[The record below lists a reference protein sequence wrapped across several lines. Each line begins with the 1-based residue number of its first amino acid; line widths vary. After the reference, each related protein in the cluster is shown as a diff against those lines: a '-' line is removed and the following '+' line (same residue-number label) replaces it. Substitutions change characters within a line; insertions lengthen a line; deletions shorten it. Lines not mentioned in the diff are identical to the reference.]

1 MLTIFSA
8 NTLLSM
14 QNPPEGPNPNQLPR
28 FSALF
33 KIPDYLQDFQLTLSE
48 LTALKDNCEQLYQ
61 TSYEDIIPTPCC
73 NNHYLTTGAFLNSYG
88 KFSLKNDPK
97 FYGIYTPLCM
107 SQVPLLLRRFRPI
120 RLLSEN
126 PEFAHQ
132 LARIIEESKNKECL
146 PVKEYRAPTCSSSKC
161 LFYYINPLMT
171 ATAFGHYKA
180 VKHLSTLIDVN
191 EQNRY
196 GRTALFDG
204 FCGLSLELL
213 LINKYLAH
221 NNQYLNLLIK
231 NTFKDFTKTFV
242 HLLKR
247 KNAQQIPINS
257 EKITPFMIASLGG
270 FSTLA
275 GLLLYHGAD
284 ATAVDHADNTAVTY
298 ANPDFEKHI
307 KNQFKAL
314 KEITLKNNA
323 HDFLPFAEFE
333 KISPLITNYQN
344 FKKVIEEPL
353 QNTYLN
359 ELPSELINEIEK
371 FVLEVPNY

>member
-1 MLTIFSA
+1 MVIFLSA
-8 NTLLSM
+8 NTVLSM
-14 QNPPEGPNPNQLPR
+14 QNPPKLPR

-61 TSYEDIIPTPCC
+61 RSYEDIIPTSCC
-73 NNHYLTTGAFLNSYG
+73 NNHYLTTGAFLNCYG
-88 KFSLKNDPK
+88 KFYLKNYPK
-97 FYGIYTPLCM
+97 IYGIYTPLCM

-146 PVKEYRAPTCSSSKC
+146 PVTEYRAPTCSKC

-204 FCGLSLELL
+204 FCGLCLELL
-213 LINKYLAH
+213 LINKYLIT
-221 NNQYLNLLIK
+221 NNKTDKYLNLLIK

-247 KNAQQIPINS
+247 KNAQQIPINP

-298 ANPDFEKHI
+298 ASPDFEKHI
-307 KNQFKAL
+307 KNQFKEL

-371 FVLEVPNY
+371 FVLEIPN